1 MGNKVLG
8 QYTEAGGLPLDS
20 IFYTVV
26 SGVTYKTTLD
36 AIQSGRA
43 TTVLELTDTPSSY
56 GTTASRS
63 DPSKYYFLSVNSAN
77 TATEFAQV
85 RFTDLNETPSSIA
98 GDGSDNDGQKF
109 YGIAQGASTLTAEY
123 AKFTGLNDVPHSYAG
138 SALYLVRVNAAADAL
153 EFIDLSSII
162 PNLTG
167 FLELTDTPSS
177 YLGQAGKYLVVDSA
191 ETGVEF
197 TSVAP
202 SSSSVCG
209 ETLDIFVPNSSAAVL
224 NIDAFPYPQ
233 IALNVYDGSDY
244 VFSQWMKPTG
254 FDSGKDITMDLS
266 FIGAEHD
273 ALNPRYYYNIYCV
286 TGTNGSVPNDSPH
299 TTSSPLIT
307 DYVDMTGAATN
318 ELRKKR
324 HSFSAA
330 LSDDVVAL
338 YFRIERTDGT
348 SGQDLTASGINI
360 NGIGLTY
367 HQL

>member
-8 QYTEAGGLPLDS
+8 QYTEAATLPSDS

-26 SGVTYKTTLD
+26 SGVAYKTTLD

-109 YGIAQGASTLTAEY
+109 YGIAQGSSSLTAEY
-123 AKFTGLNDVPHSYAG
+123 AKFTGLNDVPHSYGG
-138 SALYLVRVNAAADAL
+138 SAEYLVRVNASGDGL
-153 EFIDLSSII
+153 EFIDPTTVS
-162 PNLTG
+162 T
-167 FLELTDTPSS
+167 
-177 YLGQAGKYLVVDSA
+177 A
-191 ETGVEF
+191 
-197 TSVAP
+197 TSP
-202 SSSSVCG
+202 SSSLCG
-209 ETLDIFVPNSSAAVL
+209 ETLQIFIPTDSAAVETTT
-224 NIDAFPYPQ
+224 AFPYPQ
-233 IALNVYDGSDY
+233 IPFNAYDGSDF
-244 VFSQWMKPTG
+244 VVSQWMKPTG
-254 FDSGKDITMDLS
+254 FDSGRDITIDLS

-273 ALNPRYYYNIYCV
+273 SLNPRYYYNIYCV
-286 TGTNGSVPNDSPH
+286 TGATGSVPNNSPH

>member
-8 QYTEAGGLPLDS
+8 QYTEAATLPSDS

-26 SGVTYKTTLD
+26 SGVAYKTTLD

-56 GTTASRS
+56 ATTASRS
-63 DPSKYYFLSVNSAN
+63 DPTKYYFLSVNSAN

-123 AKFTGLNDVPHSYAG
+123 AKFTGLNDVPHSYGG

-153 EFIDLSSII
+153 EFIDPSSII

-209 ETLDIFVPNSSAAVL
+209 ETLPIKIPSASSAVEQ
-224 NIDAFPYPQ
+224 DSFPESQ
-233 IALNVYDGSDY
+233 IRLQSNNGDHFIYS
-244 VFSQWMKPTG
+244 SWMKPTG
-254 FDSGKDITMDLS
+254 FDSGSDITLDLS
-266 FIGAEHD
+266 FIGTEYD
-273 ALNPRYYYNIYCV
+273 SSNPKYYYNLFCV
-286 TGTNGSVPNDSPH
+286 TGTTGTNPASFDKSVDA
-299 TTSSPLIT
+299 PLLT
-307 DYVDMTGAATN
+307 DNVDMTDLSTQK
-318 ELRKKR
+318 LVRKR
-324 HSFSAA
+324 HTFSAP
-330 LSDDVVAL
+330 LGEDVVAL
-338 YFRIERTDGT
+338 YFCLQRTNGT
-348 SGQDLTASGINI
+348 SGAENSSGIFLNR
-360 NGIGLTY
+360 IGLTY
-367 HQL
+367 HQF